1 VQTLD
6 LDGFRAG
13 TASSS
18 LPMVWMN
25 NVMDA
30 LLRGSQPVPTGTFLR
45 LSGDQ
50 TKGIKLSGNDLTK
63 VRQAIELQGVP
74 KSAVTEVGDFMSG
87 AGNP

>member
-1 VQTLD
+1 
-6 LDGFRAG
+6 
-13 TASSS
+13 
-18 LPMVWMN
+18 
-25 NVMDA
+25 
-30 LLRGSQPVPTGTFLR
+30 